1 MSQIGQTPFKT
12 LETNIK
18 ICLKYVGPFW
28 EVMYQRINTCST
40 KTGIKNHSTAHHKL
54 QQLFFYTAL
63 HFKIFG
69 LKISKGISF
78 ISCNVLCEKHYKKSE
93 IFPTSFSSK
102 HMDKSHVPA
111 GLFLFAFLQLEY

>member
-1 MSQIGQTPFKT
+1 MSQKGQTPFKT

-28 EVMYQRINTCST
+28 EVMYQGINTCST
-40 KTGIKNHSTAHHKL
+40 KTGIENHSTAHHKL
-54 QQLFFYTAL
+54 QPAL

-69 LKISKGISF
+69 LKIFKGISF
-78 ISCNVLCEKHYKKSE
+78 ISCDVLCEKHYKKSE
-93 IFPTSFSSK
+93 IFPTSFFSK

-111 GLFLFAFLQLEY
+111 GLFLFPFLQLEF